1 MACAHQPQRCSQM
14 MDIFTKPSPRIAFM
28 VVQSETGLFAAASI
42 QFEVA
47 DEDVDNEASAP

>member
-1 MACAHQPQRCSQM
+1 M

-47 DEDVDNEASAP
+47 DEDVDNEASAPWT